1 MAAVASL
8 KPSLSALE
16 LLRQGL
22 QAGYDLEDIAEHYK
36 EKIQEEAAA
45 IMKNTQHK
53 ELKEQIQK
61 DLHNLAVI
69 DRNKFIT
76 PRNCPLF
83 SDLSPRSFLH
93 HWSAVSHPSQRAIY
107 LRHVSVT
114 KCPLFSDLSPRSFF
128 HHWSAASHPSQR
140 AIYLRHVS
148 VTKCPL
154 FSDLSPRSLFPYV
167 VPMYYL
173 CIPYV
178 FPMSLYLSFSLD
190 MNKKPMLSK

>member
-114 KCPLFSDLSPRSFF
+114 KCPLFSDLSPRS
-128 HHWSAASHPSQR
+128 
-140 AIYLRHVS
+140 
-148 VTKCPL
+148 
-154 FSDLSPRSLFPYV
+154 LFPYV

-178 FPMSLYLSFSLD
+178 FSMYSLCNCTSLF
-190 MNKKPMLSK
+190 LI

>member
-83 SDLSPRSFLH
+83 SDLSPRSF
-93 HWSAVSHPSQRAIY
+93 
-107 LRHVSVT
+107 
-114 KCPLFSDLSPRSFF
+114 F

-167 VPMYYL
+167 FPMYYL

-190 MNKKPMLSK
+190 MNKKPMSSK

>member
-1 MAAVASL
+1 MDQVSSL

-22 QAGYDLEDIAEHYK
+22 QAGYDLEDNAEHYK

-76 PRNCPLF
+76 PR
-83 SDLSPRSFLH
+83 S
-93 HWSAVSHPSQRAIY
+93 
-107 LRHVSVT
+107 
-114 KCPLFSDLSPRSFF
+114 
-128 HHWSAASHPSQR
+128 
-140 AIYLRHVS
+140 
-148 VTKCPL
+148 CPL

-178 FPMSLYLSFSLD
+178 FSMYSLCNCTSLF
-190 MNKKPMLSK
+190 